1 MLQHA
6 AALEP
11 ILFPHE
17 HYPPGVGQNLI
28 EQLANFYSMISCG
41 YVLIIEKFAAFANFV
56 DGLLRTVVKWHPG
69 VPSIHLNIIQYVFMY
84 LLKLS
89 ILFNDFSDELLPL
102 FVFLTNIFGN
112 INKC

>member
-28 EQLANFYSMISCG
+28 EQLASFYSMISCG

-56 DGLLRTVVKWHPG
+56 DGLMRTVVKWHPG
-69 VPSIHLNIIQYVFMY
+69 VPSVHLNIIQYVSF
-84 LLKLS
+84 KL
-89 ILFNDFSDELLPL
+89 IP
-102 FVFLTNIFGN
+102 
-112 INKC
+112 